1 MAAAEASPAA
11 PNAPAVTYLGIDHID
26 LRVASLAAVE
36 PFYDL
41 LLPALGLTRKTHSVV
56 DADGEWHDAPEGTPY
71 NVSEYHEEASPGLP
85 ARFLGIIE
93 DPAMTPAKT
102 RVAFRVASEAA
113 LAFWQGRLTEIGAAR
128 VEGET
133 TGPYP
138 ALFFEDPCGT
148 RLELCARRAR

>member
-1 MAAAEASPAA
+1 M
-11 PNAPAVTYLGIDHID
+11 TYLGIDHID
-26 LRVASLAAVE
+26 LRVPSLAAVE

-56 DADGEWHDAPEGTPY
+56 DADGGWHDAPEGTPY
-71 NVSEYHEEASPGLP
+71 NGSEYCEEAAPGLP
-85 ARFLGIIE
+85 ARFVGIIE
-93 DPAMTPAKT
+93 DAAMTPVKT
-102 RVAFRVASEAA
+102 RVAFCVESEAA
-113 LAFWQGRLTEIGAAR
+113 LASWQARLAEIGAAR
-128 VEGET
+128 LEGET

>member
-1 MAAAEASPAA
+1 VPG
-11 PNAPAVTYLGIDHID
+11 VTYLGIDHID
-26 LRVASLAAVE
+26 LRVPSLAAVE

-41 LLPALGLTRKTHSVV
+41 LLPELGLTRKTHSVV
-56 DADGEWHDAPEGTPY
+56 DADGAWHDAPDGTPY
-71 NVSEYHEEASPGLP
+71 NVSEYFEEPEPGAA
-85 ARFLGIIE
+85 ARFVGIIE
-93 DPAMTPAKT
+93 DPAMTINQT

-113 LAFWQGRLTEIGAAR
+113 LSAWLPRLAEIGAAS
-128 VEGET
+128 VEGES